1 MSTNSYHRHAQMFR
15 PEPQRPVCYRTHRT
29 LMQRLR
35 PFVLGI
41 GALGLVA
48 AIALGAAVLITRLQV
63 TQAQIDAAYLQ
74 GMRAG
79 QTMCWS
85 D

>member
-1 MSTNSYHRHAQMFR
+1 MSYHQHAQMFR
-15 PEPQRPVCYRTHRT
+15 PEPQRPVSYRTRRT
-29 LMQRLR
+29 LLRRLR
-35 PFVLGI
+35 PLI
-41 GALGLVA
+41 L
-48 AIALGAAVLITRLQV
+48 AAVLGLGVAFIAVGAAFLIARLHV

-74 GMRAG
+74 GMKAG